1 LPLLERVR
9 VEVYLPDLPLSE
21 YQNLL
26 RSLEEQFTYTF
37 GGCST
42 LGSLEGSYL
51 SHRGTRI
58 TDRINVIYVDAALAS
73 STEFAIVA
81 AYVCALK
88 VAAIEALEEEAV
100 LISVEPVYH
109 AV

>member
-26 RSLEEQFTYTF
+26 RSLEEEFTYTF

-42 LGSLEGSYL
+42 LRSLEGSYL
-51 SHRGTRI
+51 SHSGARI
-58 TDRINVIYVDAALAS
+58 RDRINVIYVDAALAL

-88 VAAIEALEEEAV
+88 LAATEALEEETV
-100 LISVEPVYH
+100 LISVEQVYH